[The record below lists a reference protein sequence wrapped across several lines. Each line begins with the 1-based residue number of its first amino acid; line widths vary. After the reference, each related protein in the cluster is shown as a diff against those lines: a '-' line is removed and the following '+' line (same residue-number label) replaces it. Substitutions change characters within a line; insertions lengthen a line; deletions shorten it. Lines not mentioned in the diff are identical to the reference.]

1 MPRVT
6 EWLREAR
13 LISLPKKVVW
23 GVVLAL
29 TKTMSLYAVK
39 FATKGLAQI
48 LFWEFQLL

>member
-6 EWLREAR
+6 ELLREAR
-13 LISLPKKVVW
+13 LISLPKRVW

-48 LFWEFQLL
+48 LF